1 MSWAGREYFSFLEG
15 LHLIK
20 IFPNI
25 GQALASANCFSE
37 EADKLYNT
45 KMFDPDQVWGGF
57 LSSCILCV
65 GLSYVGENVVER
77 VHLHFGWKDR
87 MCSQELNC

>member
-1 MSWAGREYFSFLEG
+1 MSWAGWEYFSFLEG

-25 GQALASANCFSE
+25 GQALVSANCFSE

-45 KMFDPDQVWGGF
+45 KKFDPETKFGVDFF
-57 LSSCILCV
+57 LHV
-65 GLSYVGENVVER
+65 FYVLG
-77 VHLHFGWKDR
+77 
-87 MCSQELNC
+87 

>member
-1 MSWAGREYFSFLEG
+1 MGEDISAFGES

-25 GQALASANCFSE
+25 GQALVSANCFSE
-37 EADKLYNT
+37 EANKLYNT
-45 KMFDPDQVWGGF
+45 KKFDPDQVWGGF

-65 GLSYVGENVVER
+65 GLSSVGENVVKR
-77 VHLHFGWKDR
+77 VHLHFGWEDR
-87 MCSQELNC
+87 MYSQKLNC